1 MFGNDYYPIQLGLNK
16 NVPFRSYIKDNGCG
30 QTFHD
35 INVVAINDPS
45 NRATCIVVEENGK
58 FADFYYNGSEENFK
72 QLTEVGYEIVYED
85 IEGKLDEPLGSWEY
99 EDFGITPKYI
109 LENGISQELV
119 DKLIEH

>member
-1 MFGNDYYPIQLGLNK
+1 MFGNDHYPIKLGLNK
-16 NVPFRSYIKDNGCG
+16 NVPFRSYNESNKNYCNY
-30 QTFHD
+30 HD

-58 FADFYYNGSEENFK
+58 FADFYYNGAEENFK
-72 QLTEVGYEIVYED
+72 QLTEVGYEIVNED

-99 EDFGITPKYI
+99 EDFGITPKCI